1 MIIILMREE
10 SIIYYTYFSKDCLTL
25 HLFYLS
31 YLLFICLIERKNII
45 CSTITKRKTFL
56 VLHYSFVLKRR
67 KHYLSYTMQLSY
79 TMHLSYREG
88 TLFFL
93 HNSFVL
99 KRRKHYFSYTK
110 HLSYREENITCP
122 TQFICPTER
131 KHCFSYTILHRG
143 KHCLSCIEENI
154 VCPTQFFCPASRK
167 TFFVLH
173 NFFFL

>member
-67 KHYLSYTMQLSY
+67 KHYLSYTM
-79 TMHLSYREG
+79 HLSYREG

-99 KRRKHYFSYTK
+99 QRRKHYLSYTI
-110 HLSYREENITCP
+110 HLSYREET
-122 TQFICPTER
+122 
-131 KHCFSYTILHRG
+131 L
-143 KHCLSCIEENI
+143 
-154 VCPTQFFCPASRK
+154 FF
-167 TFFVLH
+167 LH
-173 NFFFL
+173 NALVLQR